1 MGGFDWNK
9 AQLDDQFSLE
19 RGKIMTTRII
29 LYADEGK
36 VLTNGEIYGKEIYLA
51 EGLTADNFREITDA
65 EYNVIQA
72 AEAEVSE

>member
-1 MGGFDWNK
+1 
-9 AQLDDQFSLE
+9 
-19 RGKIMTTRII
+19 MTTRMI
-29 LYADEGK
+29 LYADERK

-51 EGLTADNFREITDA
+51 EGVSAENFREITDA

>member
-1 MGGFDWNK
+1 
-9 AQLDDQFSLE
+9 
-19 RGKIMTTRII
+19 MTTRLI

-36 VLTNGEIYGKEIYLA
+36 VLTNGVLYGKEIYLA
-51 EGLTADNFREITDA
+51 EGVSAENFREITDA

>member
-1 MGGFDWNK
+1 
-9 AQLDDQFSLE
+9 
-19 RGKIMTTRII
+19 MTTRMI

-51 EGLTADNFREITDA
+51 EGVSAENFREITDA

-72 AEAEVSE
+72 AEAEAVE